1 METKNYA
8 VKDDAMLIKAKV
20 AIRNAKEE
28 IATLS
33 GYQPDITVENLSAF
47 ETDVDNAMAGLLA
60 MDKNGTLKKATV
72 NIKGLTKTAFEKTR
86 LLRTL
91 IESNFKEDKD
101 ALLEHLAYPKY
112 YRELGRGKHEAA
124 ISLLSAITRAE
135 TELKEKFATKS
146 LPVTLIDDLVLL
158 SNEIVEAETTQEH
171 LKGSSKPVTEQQRKT
186 LNDIYIRV
194 MDICKLGQVLF
205 AKDAVKKDKFI
216 FTKLAG
222 GM

>member
-1 METKNYA
+1 METKNYSF
-8 VKDDAMLIKAKV
+8 KDDAMLIKAKV

-28 IATLS
+28 ITTLS
-33 GYQPDITVENLSAF
+33 GFQPDINLENLSAF
-47 ETDVDNAMAGLLA
+47 ETDVNNAMADLLA

-72 NIKGLTKTAFEKTR
+72 NVTGLTKTAFEKTR
-86 LLRTL
+86 LLKTL
-91 IESNFKEDKD
+91 IENNFKEDKD
-101 ALLEHLAYPKY
+101 TLLDHIAYPKY
-112 YRELGRGKHEAA
+112 YRELGKGKQEAA

-135 TELKEKFATKS
+135 AEIKEKFATKS
-146 LPVTLIDDLVLL
+146 LPVTLIDELVLL
-158 SNEIVEAETTQEH
+158 SKEIVEAETTQEH
-171 LKGSSKPVTEQQRKT
+171 LKGSSKPITEQQRKT
-186 LNDIYIRV
+186 LNDIYIRI